1 MFKKIFYAVVI
12 TLVLFITVGVFLPRH
27 VHIERSIDIER
38 PTATVFTVLNS
49 YRSFAAWSPWAQRD
63 PAAVYEMS
71 GPESGPGAR
80 LSWTGDPRLVGT
92 GWQEIVASQPNTL
105 VRMQLDFD
113 QQGVAES
120 SFHIRPTE
128 AGTHLTW
135 GFDTDLLEGQGWF
148 GGLVARYFG
157 LFFDKWIGTDY
168 EEGLARLKTHVE
180 SMPAADFS
188 DLEVEIVEV
197 APADILYVT
206 SDAGPGA
213 SDITA
218 TLATAYQEIIAYMAE
233 QGIEMAAQ
241 PMAITR
247 IGDQGRYEVEAAIP
261 VHLPEAEPG
270 IASEAQADPGT
281 AAAAAEEAA
290 QGEAGQGLVET
301 SETVPASAGRVRAGH
316 SPAGRAVRVVH
327 RGPYERM
334 GPTYEKL
341 AAWIAAHAL
350 IEGQVS
356 WEQYISN
363 PGETPEDELITHIY
377 FRIGDEG

>member
-1 MFKKIFYAVVI
+1 MFKKIFYAIVVAI
-12 TLVLFITVGVFLPRH
+12 VLFVVVGLFLPRH
-27 VHIERSIDIER
+27 VHVERSIDIQR

-63 PAAVYEMS
+63 PNAVYELT
-71 GPESGPGAR
+71 GPEAGPGAR

-92 GWQEIVASQPNTL
+92 GWQEIVASQPNSL

-120 SFHIRPTE
+120 SFHIRPSE

-135 GFDTDLLEGQGWF
+135 GFDTDLLAEQSWF

-157 LFFDKWIGTDY
+157 LFFDQWIGTDY
-168 EEGLARLKTHVE
+168 EQGLARLKAHVE

-197 APADILYVT
+197 EPADILYVT
-206 SDAGPGA
+206 SEVGPGA

-218 TLATAYQEIIAYMAE
+218 GLATAYQEITAYMAE
-233 QGIEMAAQ
+233 RGIERAAQ

-261 VHLPEAEPG
+261 VNFPQAEPV
-270 IASEAQADPGT
+270 IAPEAQADPGP
-281 AAAAAEEAA
+281 AAAVAETQSQIAAGQIAASEAA
-290 QGEAGQGLVET
+290 
-301 SETVPASAGRVRAGH
+301 PASRVRVGL

-341 AAWIAAHAL
+341 AAWIAAHAM
-350 IEGQVS
+350 IEGRVS
-356 WEQYISN
+356 WEQYISD
-363 PGETPEDELITHIY
+363 PGETPQDELITHIY
-377 FRIGDEG
+377 FRIGDDG